1 MTTPTQITQMRQQR
15 RAALRRNPI
24 RKIGQGCAFALGI
37 LIALA
42 AFFASLAWSIL
53 VQDIPSI
60 EALPTLLQP
69 PDGTLLEPTRFY
81 DRTGEHVIAVLQN
94 SVSTEAN
101 YLFLEGES
109 PQLLIP
115 STVISAT
122 LASTDPSFWQHVGF
136 TFAGLYLENQPTIA
150 QSLALEFLLPGEPDG
165 WRESLRNRVLA
176 FQLTSRFGRNQVLEW
191 YLNSA
196 DYGNMV
202 YGVDAAARLYLGK
215 SATGLSL
222 AEAALIA
229 GIPENT
235 WKNPIDDP
243 LAALERQKSVILKM
257 LEYRLI
263 SPQDGIIAT
272 REQPAMR
279 GALTN
284 QERFNINNPQ
294 NNLSPVFMHLALSQL
309 ETQFRRLQIKRGG
322 LRVITT
328 LDIDLYQKIDCLA
341 RYQVASLE
349 NQAGTVS
356 INAENC
362 PALGLLP
369 EFPPSV
375 NSEVLNPQIEL
386 QILDPR
392 SGQIMLMSRYPVSDT
407 DFSSLKPHPAGTL
420 STPFI
425 YLASFT
431 QGFSPSTLAW
441 DLPPGDISSNVENF
455 NGQYHGPVRLRT
467 ALVNDYLVPAAG
479 LLDQVSA
486 ADILRISRQIGLL
499 PESFT
504 PSPGS
509 SPLDLLGEISLIKAS
524 HAFGVFANQGVG
536 AGRDLSGPP
545 MASIGET
552 TNGELSSTAI
562 LRVEDSQGNVV
573 LDWSKAETRPIL
585 IPQLSYLITDVLADE
600 PARWPSLGSPNYLEI
615 DRTAAVKIG
624 RTLDNGSSWVLGY
637 TPQLVVG
644 LWAGSQGSGAAEQ
657 ASPQPADRYEEAAI
671 GLWSAVAKSAHQN
684 LPSENWPVPSGLSF
698 IEVCD
703 PSGLLP
709 TSECPA
715 VIKEVFLE
723 GTEPIQA
730 DTLYRTFQ
738 VNQATGLLASLFT
751 PPDLLERRVFMV
763 LPPEAQP
770 WAQTSG
776 LQLPPDSYD
785 PIPNSQ
791 QKWGNAAILSPG
803 MFEVV
808 RGVVSI
814 SGNAAGPDFSGYRL
828 QIGDGLSPQSWY
840 QTGKDSAS
848 RVENGDLG
856 FWDTTGLDGLY
867 AIQLLVIHQDK
878 SVQRSGVLVTVDNQ
892 PPAVEVA
899 HPFDGAQFS
908 INNKPELL
916 VEIQAQ
922 DNLKLDTVSI
932 FLDGKLLATLQQP
945 PFAALWQTTP
955 GEHTIRVIAFDQAG
969 NQGEQTIHFTVD

>member
-1 MTTPTQITQMRQQR
+1 MTTTTQITQMRQRR
-15 RAALRRNPI
+15 RAALRRNPT
-24 RKIGQGCAFALGI
+24 RKIGQGCGFALGI
-37 LIALA
+37 LIALG
-42 AFFASLAWSIL
+42 AFFASLAYSSL

-60 EALPTLLQP
+60 DALPTLLQP
-69 PDGTLLEPTRFY
+69 PDGNLLEPTRFY
-81 DRTGEHVIAVLQN
+81 DRTGEHMIAVLQN
-94 SVSTEAN
+94 SLSTGSD
-101 YLFLEGES
+101 YLFLASDS
-109 PQLLIP
+109 PKQLIP
-115 STVISAT
+115 TTVISAT
-122 LASTDPSFWQHVGF
+122 LASTDPAFWQHVGF
-136 TFAGLYLENQPTIA
+136 TFSGLFLENQPTLA
-150 QSLALEFLLPGEPDG
+150 QSLALEFLLPGELDG
-165 WRESLRNRVLA
+165 WRASLRNRVLA
-176 FQLTSRFGRNQVLEW
+176 FQLTSRYGRNQVLEW

-196 DYGNMV
+196 DYGHMA
-202 YGVDAAARLYLGK
+202 YGVDAAARFYLGK

-222 AEAALIA
+222 AEAALLA
-229 GIPENT
+229 GIPA
-235 WKNPIDDP
+235 NPAINPLDDP

-279 GALTN
+279 AALSN
-284 QERFNINNPQ
+284 QERFNLKNPQ
-294 NNLSPVFMHLALSQL
+294 NNITPVFMHLALSQL
-309 ETQFRRLQIKRGG
+309 QTQFRRSQIERGG

-328 LDIDLYQKIDCLA
+328 LDFDLYQKIDCTA
-341 RYQVASLE
+341 RYQIARLE
-349 NQAGTVS
+349 KQAGTVS

-369 EFPPSV
+369 ELPPSV
-375 NSEVLNPQIEL
+375 NSGVLNPQIEL

-407 DFSSLKPHPAGTL
+407 DFSSLKPHPVGTL

-441 DLPPGDISSNVENF
+441 DIPPGDSYSDVENF

-467 ALVNDYLVPAAG
+467 ALVNDYLVPTAG
-479 LLDQVSA
+479 LLDQVGA

-499 PESFT
+499 PEGFT

-509 SPLDLLGEISLIKAS
+509 SPLDLFGEISLIQAA
-524 HAFGVFANQGVG
+524 HAFGVFANQGVR

-545 MASIGET
+545 MAFIGET

-562 LRVEDSQGNVV
+562 LRVEDYHGNVI
-573 LDWSKAETRPIL
+573 LDWSEAETQPIL

-615 DRTAAVKIG
+615 DRPAAVKIG
-624 RTLDNGSSWVLGY
+624 RTLDGGSSWVLGY

-644 LWAGSQGSGAAEQ
+644 LWAGSQGSGSAEQ
-657 ASPQPADRYEEAAI
+657 ASPQLDEGYEEAAI
-671 GLWSAVAKSAHQN
+671 GLWSAVVKSAHQN
-684 LPSENWPVPSGLSF
+684 LPSENWSVPSGLSF

-703 PSGLLP
+703 PSGMLP

-715 VIKEVFLE
+715 VVKEVFLE
-723 GTEPIQA
+723 GTEPLQE
-730 DTLYRTFQ
+730 DTLFRTLQ

-763 LPPEAQP
+763 LPPEAQL

-791 QKWGNAAILSPG
+791 QKWENAAIHSPG

-814 SGNAAGPDFSGYRL
+814 TGTAAGPDFSGYRL
-828 QIGDGLSPQSWY
+828 QIGSGLSPQSWY
-840 QTGKDSAS
+840 QTGEDSAS
-848 RVENGDLG
+848 QVVNGDLG

-867 AIQLLVIHQDK
+867 AIQLLVILQDK
-878 SVQRSGVLVTVDNQ
+878 SVQRFGVLVTVDNQ

-899 HPFDGAQFS
+899 HPFDGAHFS
-908 INNKPELL
+908 TNNKPELL

-922 DNLKLDTVSI
+922 DNLELDTVSI
-932 FLDGKLLATLQQP
+932 FLDGQLLATLQQP
-945 PFAALWQTTP
+945 PFAVLWKTTP
-955 GEHTIRVIAFDQAG
+955 GEHTIRVVAFDQAG
-969 NQGEQTIHFTVD
+969 NQSEQTIHFTVD